1 MTALLIN
8 NPYTSFNDLDGKP
21 LQDGKIYIGTEGL
34 NPVVNPINVYADKEL
49 QIPLQQPIRTLSG
62 YPVSGNS
69 PVRMFL
75 NNIDYYSISIFD
87 KNDRFIYS
95 SLRVDANRPSTEST
109 VNVKDYGAAGD
120 NVTDDQIAIQ
130 NAVSYAY
137 NNNKYL
143 FWDYGTYVVNSS
155 IDNFHDVVHVGN
167 GILNRNGNL
176 YYISPQSISNINT
189 LFVSKTGNDTNDGMS
204 TTGSLLTL
212 QRAADLLESKGDFL
226 QGSWVI
232 SVSDGTYDRIR
243 FDDDG
248 VKYANPIVLQGTP
261 RNVSSG
267 EVWLAMGAPTG
278 GTDEEPGVI
287 SGTFSEGETISGS
300 VSGFTGSATF
310 DGVAF
315 IKATI
320 TSGTPQINDVV
331 TGATSGASGK
341 VLALSPIPTVIIKEG
356 LTQSAVGV
364 RAANST
370 DITIKDILIQD
381 FNGTKSSSG
390 VNVSNKCNLKLENA
404 HFIDCYIG
412 ASNQNYG
419 IIDIKGGVFYD
430 CGYLNSADAG
440 GYAIRGLFHCKYSV
454 GTQNA
459 GDMENAPI
467 IQGCY
472 IGVFGQEYCTGHV
485 DYTYI
490 RNNVIG
496 SRLSIGCRVNYDGS
510 RLYDNATNAWASDN
524 SIISPSS
531 NTIVGKGVN
540 QHSVSNYI
548 SGASCSISTNS
559 GLDGFSPALFP
570 EERTV
575 MARYDPVTI
584 NTIAGT
590 AIYELPTIAPYLG
603 EVYGSSIPAQ
613 YFKIEIYGS
622 LSGTNDVKR
631 ITHRFGGTNI
641 GQISFLSS
649 ETGKFYAQA
658 VVILGSGGVG
668 QYGHIQGSHHLG
680 STARHSS
687 NASAINL
694 NTTDATYR
702 LEVQVD
708 NVSDSV
714 TVDSYIV
721 KACGF

>member
-95 SLRVDANRPSTEST
+95 SLKVDANRPSTEST

-248 VKYANPIVLQGTP
+248 
-261 RNVSSG
+261 
-267 EVWLAMGAPTG
+267 GAPTG

-331 TGATSGASGK
+331 TGATSGASAK

-381 FNGTKSSSG
+381 FNGTKSSCG
-390 VNVSNKCNLKLENA
+390 VNVSNKCNLKLENV
-404 HFIDCYIG
+404 HCTDCYIG

-430 CGYLNSADAG
+430 CGYLNSTDAG

-454 GTQNA
+454 GAQNA
-459 GDMENAPI
+459 GSMENAPI

-472 IGVFGQEYCTGHV
+472 IGVFGQELCTGHV

-490 RNNVIG
+490 RNNSIG

-510 RLYDNATNAWASDN
+510 RFYDNLTNVWASDN
-524 SIISPSS
+524 SIISPSP

-540 QHSVSNYI
+540 KHTSSNYLV
-548 SGASCSISTNS
+548 GASCSISANS

-570 EERTV
+570 AERTV
-575 MARYDPVTI
+575 MARYDPVTV
-584 NTIAGT
+584 NTTSGT
-590 AIYELPTIAPYLG
+590 VIYELPTIAPYLA
-603 EVYGSSIPAQ
+603 EIYSTAIPAQ
-613 YFKIEIYGS
+613 YFKIEVYGS
-622 LSGTNDVKR
+622 LNGTNDIKR
-631 ITHRFGGTNI
+631 ITHRFGGTNV
-641 GQISFLSS
+641 GQVQFLGS
-649 ETGKFYAQA
+649 ETGKFYAA
-658 VVILGSGGVG
+658 ATLILASGGNS
-668 QYGHIQGSHHLG
+668 QYGQIQGSCHLS

-687 NASAINL
+687 AASAINL

-708 NVSDSV
+708 NASDSV
-714 TVDSYIV
+714 TVDSYII